1 MGHFNLN
8 LNSNESIY
16 EYFFSQDFLDK
27 KYKIRLIKLDDSLDI
42 CSKDMIDQNNNQVKI
57 WQYFCLV

>member
-57 WQYFCLV
+57 